1 MLIKKNFFYSI
12 VLVHASSVRTRD
24 WTRTCSW
31 TLNRTR
37 TEPIDKVRVRFEFK
51 YYRFG
56 FGSSSSI
63 MGSGSVRVRKTARW
77 AGSSSGSSSRF
88 NELEPDR
95 TEPRNTNY
103 LYLKIVNMKLIYIR
117 STMEPKNYSTIRSI
131 LKKEQGEK
139 ITPYIFKIN
148 ERSLSKKRRN

>member
-95 TEPRNTNY
+95 TEPRNTNSCY
-103 LYLKIVNMKLIYIR
+103 INVGYTYIMCGLRGVYNTYTHFLDVVN
-117 STMEPKNYSTIRSI
+117 KNV
-131 LKKEQGEK
+131 
-139 ITPYIFKIN
+139 
-148 ERSLSKKRRN
+148 